1 MYESELKG
9 PDVPCMKHLRR
20 SAGFGR
26 AQLNTSL
33 AIRSG
38 SQKQRPVRGNDW
50 RRRELRGRAV
60 PAVRHVTWWLDRP
73 QPAPGWG
80 RFSESGK
87 SSGLAGGVTLSV
99 SRSTETEGGHKLRR
113 LEQATPERCC
123 RGRRG
128 FKSERQGKC
137 GQMRSGNGTRGTGH
151 AFDRRG
157 QLRRN
162 RTCQCYCFRPCLSSS
177 LSAA

>member
-26 AQLNTSL
+26 ARLNTSL

-80 RFSESGK
+80 RFSEQRT
-87 SSGLAGGVTLSV
+87 SSGLAARRYGF
-99 SRSTETEGGHKLRR
+99 RSPEAEREGGHKLRR
-113 LEQATPERCC
+113 LERPPERCC

-162 RTCQCYCFRPCLSSS
+162 RTCQCYCFGPCLSSS